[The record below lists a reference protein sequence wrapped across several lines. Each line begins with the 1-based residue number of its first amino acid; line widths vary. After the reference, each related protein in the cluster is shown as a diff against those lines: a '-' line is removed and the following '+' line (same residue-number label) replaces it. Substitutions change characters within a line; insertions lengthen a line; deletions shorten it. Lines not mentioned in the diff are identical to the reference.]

1 VALGVGGILV
11 QPRLLVRI
19 EAAVGFAL
27 AVLLYARHHGSWL
40 LFLVLFLAPDLSLA
54 GYLAGNRVGAA
65 CYNAVHTLIVPVA
78 LAAAGVLWER
88 PLAVLLALILFAH
101 IAGDRVL
108 GFGLK
113 YPAGPRETHL
123 QRL

>member
-1 VALGVGGILV
+1 MGLGVGFLV
-11 QPRLLVRI
+11 RPRLLIRI
-19 EAAVGFAL
+19 EYAVGIAL
-27 AVLLYARHHGSWL
+27 ALLLYARHHGSWL
-40 LFLVLFLAPDLSLA
+40 LFLVLFFAPDLSLA

-65 CYNAVHTLIVPVA
+65 CYNAVHTLVPPVA

-88 PLAVLLALILFAH
+88 PFAVLLALILFAH
-101 IAGDRVL
+101 IAVDRAL

-113 YPAGPRETHL
+113 YPSGPRETHL